1 MTVCPP
7 TRNAAGEREVPMFYE
22 LRHHDACSS
31 RSLDVLNS
39 QFGRVLPIWQRL
51 GIESV
56 GFWPVLVG
64 PYSPR
69 LTSIIA
75 WESLEQ
81 RERLWD
87 AFLADEEYLDIVQHQ
102 ANDPTRLF
110 TNALLRPIPG
120 SPMARH
126 DNQPPRLAGGTFE
139 LRIMTFEEQA
149 KLRAAATWYAETGLG
164 QARKHGMFVMGIW
177 ETYIGV
183 SPQITYM
190 LVFENLAH
198 RERAWASFY
207 TDPVWPR
214 LQDALYPGGN
224 SLIHHTES
232 SIMRGSEFSNWR

>member
-1 MTVCPP
+1 
-7 TRNAAGEREVPMFYE
+7 MFYE
-22 LRHHDACSS
+22 LRHHDACST
-31 RSLDVLNS
+31 RSLDVLNRQS
-39 QFGRVLPIWQRL
+39 ESAMPIWQRL

-56 GFWPVLVG
+56 GFWPVLIG

-87 AFLADEEYLDIVQHQ
+87 AFLDDGEWREVLQRQ
-102 ANDPTRLF
+102 PEDPTRTF
-110 TNALLRPIPG
+110 TNTILRPIPG
-120 SPMARH
+120 SPVARH
-126 DNQPPRLAGGTFE
+126 DNQPPRLTGGAFE
-139 LRIMTFEEQA
+139 LRTMTFEDQA
-149 KLRAAATWYAETGLG
+149 KLRQAAAWYAEVGLA
-164 QARKHGMFVMGIW
+164 QARRHGMFVMGIW

-183 SPQITYM
+183 APQITYM

-207 TDPVWPR
+207 TDPAWPR
-214 LQDALYPGGN
+214 LQDALYPDGS

-232 SIMRGSEFSNWR
+232 SLMRGSEFSNWR